1 METGPDLSAL
11 LGLDNVARTAAKVK
25 KGSMAAAGSEED
37 DENDS
42 EDDDEAERK
51 SAKVGDSFLSLSR
64 SSLSKKKTSFQA
76 QSTVS

>member
-25 KGSMAAAGSEED
+25 KSSMAVAGSEED

-42 EDDDEAERK
+42 EDDDDETERI
-51 SAKVGDSFLSLSR
+51 SSKVGGLKNHCTCFIR
-64 SSLSKKKTSFQA
+64 
-76 QSTVS
+76 

>member
-25 KGSMAAAGSEED
+25 KGSVAGAGSEED

-42 EDDDEAERK
+42 EDDDETERK
-51 SAKVGDSFLSLSR
+51 SAKVGDLFLSFR
-64 SSLSKKKTSFQA
+64 EKDIFSSTIH
-76 QSTVS
+76 VCY